1 MLKGGKKTLH
11 RNLLLPVEIFNS
23 EDHVEP
29 KPVPALR
36 KKRSIPDSN
45 RHLVVL
51 ERDAESVDDDDND
64 DDESDVFFISTK
76 KTKSLPRPR
85 ASLDQTGDDQND
97 KKGQVMEAEGDA
109 SHPVIEESVS
119 IPEDDEAS
127 VAR

>member
-1 MLKGGKKTLH
+1 M
-11 RNLLLPVEIFNS
+11 EIFNS

-29 KPVPALR
+29 KPVPAPR
-36 KKRSIPDSN
+36 KKRSIPDNN
-45 RHLVVL
+45 RHPVVL
-51 ERDAESVDDDDND
+51 ERDTESVDDDNDND

-76 KTKSLPRPR
+76 KTKSVPRPKTCIPR
-85 ASLDQTGDDQND
+85 VSLDQTGDDQND

-127 VAR
+127 VAS